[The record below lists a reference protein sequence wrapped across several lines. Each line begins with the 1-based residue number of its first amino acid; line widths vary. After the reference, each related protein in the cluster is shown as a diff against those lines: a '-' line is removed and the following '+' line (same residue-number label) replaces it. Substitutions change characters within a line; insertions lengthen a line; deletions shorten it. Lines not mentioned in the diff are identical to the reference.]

1 MSPAERKPS
10 PSTPRQALVSLALVI
25 LASAVIVGGVVW
37 WKEKGAGEGSDPR
50 SAAMAR
56 SAQAV
61 PVIVDVAHERD
72 FVDRIEAL
80 GTARANE
87 SVTITAKVA
96 DTVSTINFT
105 DGMHVEQ
112 GEILIELAS
121 SEAAAE
127 LAQARASLAEAEKQY
142 ARAQDLMRSGTTTRS
157 NLDTALAARDV
168 SRARVEAIEAR
179 LADRIVRAPFSGML
193 GLRAVSLGTLVR
205 PGDTITTLDDV
216 SRIKVDFSI
225 PERFLPEVGAG
236 LAIEASAAAY
246 PGETFRGTV
255 SVVDTRVDPV
265 TRAATVR
272 AEIPNDD
279 GRLKPGMLMMLEVL
293 AHARRSISVS
303 EVSVF
308 PLGPDNYLFV
318 VTDDGRAKRV
328 KVETG
333 ARRPGEVEILSGIE
347 EGARV
352 VVDGINRIGPGR
364 PVKVVEERGAP
375 VAASEVGRAD
385 APQVVR

>member
-1 MSPAERKPS
+1 M
-10 PSTPRQALVSLALVI
+10 
-25 LASAVIVGGVVW
+25 
-37 WKEKGAGEGSDPR
+37 
-50 SAAMAR
+50 
-56 SAQAV
+56 
-61 PVIVDVAHERD
+61 
-72 FVDRIEAL
+72 
-80 GTARANE
+80 
-87 SVTITAKVA
+87 
-96 DTVSTINFT
+96 STINFT

-216 SRIKVDFSI
+216 SSIKVDFSI